1 MSQNFSRRDFL
12 KVTSASGVGLIIGVA
27 LPYKER
33 LIAAGIVENS
43 FEPNVWI
50 KISPDNKVVIT
61 LAKSEMGQGVKTSL
75 PMIVAEEL
83 DVDLQKI
90 NILQADAHTNNYGS
104 MMTVGSRSV
113 RGGAWL
119 RLREAGATAREML
132 VSAAAKRWGV
142 SSESCRT
149 ENGSVFHD
157 SSKRSFTYGALT
169 VDAAT
174 FKVPKNPQLKDPS
187 QFRYIGK
194 STVLIDTPEK
204 VSGKTI
210 YGIDVRLPS
219 MLYATVV
226 HPPVFGASVKSF
238 NDREAKKVT
247 GVKKVFKVSLGLA
260 VVAKNTWS
268 AFKGARALEIE
279 WGNGNFNMDSNDISK
294 SFQDLARKKGVVAR
308 KDGDVE
314 KAMKKAKKHMEAIYE
329 VPYLAHAT
337 MEPMNCTAH
346 VLKDYCELW
355 APTQNPQGAQRAAMQ
370 LTGFSK
376 DKVKVHVTQL
386 GCGLGRRSRSDFIQD
401 AVEIAMNVDA
411 PVKLIWT
418 REEDM
423 QHDYYR
429 PSTYNIFEGGLDED
443 GEPLAWKHRVVAS
456 PLRGG
461 GANNLDGPAVDGAST
476 LPYDIPNIYVDYCR
490 PDIAVPVGY
499 WRSVGPSQN
508 TFITESFIDELAHAA
523 GKDPFEYRKK
533 LLKNQPRLLNVL
545 KLAAKKSG
553 WGEKS
558 PKGHTK
564 GIAVV
569 EDKGS
574 ACAQVAEISIDES
587 QVQIHRIV
595 CALDCGQ
602 VIHPGIV
609 ESQAVGSVVFGLTA
623 ALYGEI
629 NIKKGRVVQSNFH
642 DYPLL
647 GIHEMPDV
655 EVYLVDSNDEPGG
668 AGEPAVPSVAPAVTN
683 AIFAATGKRIRSLP
697 IKLKD
702 LKV

>member
-1 MSQNFSRRDFL
+1 
-12 KVTSASGVGLIIGVA
+12 
-27 LPYKER
+27 
-33 LIAAGIVENS
+33 
-43 FEPNVWI
+43 
-50 KISPDNKVVIT
+50 
-61 LAKSEMGQGVKTSL
+61 
-75 PMIVAEEL
+75 
-83 DVDLQKI
+83 
-90 NILQADAHTNNYGS
+90 
-104 MMTVGSRSV
+104 
-113 RGGAWL
+113 
-119 RLREAGATAREML
+119 
-132 VSAAAKRWGV
+132 
-142 SSESCRT
+142 
-149 ENGSVFHD
+149 
-157 SSKRSFTYGALT
+157 
-169 VDAAT
+169 
-174 FKVPKNPQLKDPS
+174 
-187 QFRYIGK
+187 
-194 STVLIDTPEK
+194 
-204 VSGKTI
+204 GKTI
-210 YGIDVRLPS
+210 YGIDIRLPS

-238 NDREAKKVT
+238 NDREAKKVP

-268 AFKGARALEIE
+268 AFKGAKALEIK
-279 WGNGNFNMDSNDISK
+279 WDNGNFNMDSKDISK

-308 KDGDVE
+308 EDGDVE
-314 KAMKKAKKHMEAIYE
+314 KAMKKAKKHIEAIYE

-355 APTQNPQGAQRAAMQ
+355 APTQNPQGAQRTAMQ

-386 GCGLGRRSRSDFIQD
+386 GCGLGRRSSSDFIQD
-401 AVEIAMNVDA
+401 SVEIAMNVDV

-423 QHDYYR
+423 QHDFYR
-429 PSTYNIFEGGLDED
+429 PSTYNLFEAGLDEA
-443 GEPLAWKHRVVAS
+443 GKPLAWNHRVVAS

-461 GANNLDGPAVDGAST
+461 SANTLDRSAVDGASN

-490 PDIAVPVGY
+490 SDLAVPVGY

-508 TFITESFIDELAHAA
+508 TFITESFIDEIAHAA
-523 GKDPFEYRKK
+523 EKDPFEYRKK
-533 LLKNQPRLLNVL
+533 LLKNHPRLLNVL
-545 KLAAKKSG
+545 ELAAEKSG
-553 WGEKS
+553 WGK
-558 PKGHTK
+558 KLLAGHTM

-574 ACAQVAEISIDES
+574 VCAQVAEISIEQS

-609 ESQAVGSVVFGLTA
+609 ESQTVGSVVFGLTA

-668 AGEPAVPSVAPAVTN
+668 AGEPAVPPVAPAVTN

-697 IKLKD
+697 IKSKD